1 MMPTKQLET
10 DLCVEQAIRRWTRR
24 HSGTWSDSDE
34 AELRTWLTA
43 APEHRIA
50 YERIARVWVSA
61 GGLEGRIQRPEAGF
75 RPSRSRQVWAA
86 CAAVLAAALIVPLC
100 LFSYNWWNGVPVH
113 WVTQRGEPRAIV
125 LPDGTRVL
133 LDADSDLVVKMGARV
148 RRVALVRGEALFSVV
163 HRATQPFEVEIG
175 RGRIVDLG
183 TRFDVENLHGSARV
197 AVFEGRVGV
206 STPHGEVLLT
216 AGHGSGYDGAGVL
229 LPVRE
234 VDDAAALWPQ
244 GQRRFEEAPLSD
256 VVERLMRY
264 HAVTFAFGDPR
275 LKQLRLS
282 GTFRITD
289 LPLFLRTLSA
299 ALPVEAR
306 WIGPQR
312 VELTARTTA
321 PDQDS
326 RRPVSPGAER

>member
-1 MMPTKQLET
+1 MMPTEQLGT

-34 AELRTWLTA
+34 AELQTWLTA
-43 APEHRIA
+43 AQEHRIA
-50 YERIARVWVSA
+50 YDRIARLWASA
-61 GGLEGRIQRPEAGF
+61 GGLEGRIQRPEL

-86 CAAVLAAALIVPLC
+86 CAAVLVAALIVPLWQ
-100 LFSYNWWNGVPVH
+100 FSYNWWNGVPVH

-125 LPDGTRVL
+125 LQDGTRVL
-133 LDADSDLVVKMGARV
+133 LDADSDLVVKMGAHV
-148 RRVALVRGEALFSVV
+148 RRVALIRGEALFSVV
-163 HRATQPFEVEIG
+163 HRATQPFQVEIG
-175 RGRIVDLG
+175 RGRIMDLG
-183 TRFDVENLHGSARV
+183 TRFDVENLQGSARV

-206 STPHGEVLLT
+206 STPHGQVLLT
-216 AGHGSGYDGAGVL
+216 AGQRSGYDGAGLL

-234 VDDAAALWPQ
+234 VDDSAALWTQ
-244 GQRRFEEAPLSD
+244 GQRRFEDAPLSD

-264 HAVTFAFGDPR
+264 HAVTFVFGDPR

-306 WIGPQR
+306 WIGPHR

-326 RRPVSPGAER
+326 RRPVTPGAER